1 MATVGFADLRRGA
14 ETCGIE
20 KRVTFWDVFTYKI
33 TTIIDIY
40 IYNYLTS
47 PLKPRFIEHLN
58 RKFSRRKSNLTAL
71 LRYPTVNFKNVPCSN
86 DGYGQNMGCTS
97 GVSLKD
103 TGAQSKQGRD
113 DASQWW
119 VLWGYKHRIVMKKY
133 EGTHQPTLCFICV
146 LS

>member
-1 MATVGFADLRRGA
+1 MATVGFADLRRGFQCHGNHVA
-14 ETCGIE
+14 LKNASLFEMFLPV
-20 KRVTFWDVFTYKI
+20 KQP
-33 TTIIDIY
+33 
-40 IYNYLTS
+40 
-47 PLKPRFIEHLN
+47 PLLIPDFPLFKPRFIDHLN

-113 DASQWW
+113 DASQ
-119 VLWGYKHRIVMKKY
+119 
-133 EGTHQPTLCFICV
+133 
-146 LS
+146 